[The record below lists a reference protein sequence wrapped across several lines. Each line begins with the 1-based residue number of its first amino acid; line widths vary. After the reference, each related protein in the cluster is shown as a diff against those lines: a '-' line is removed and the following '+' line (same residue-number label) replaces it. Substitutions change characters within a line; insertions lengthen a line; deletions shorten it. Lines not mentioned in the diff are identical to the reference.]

1 MIEKVTSLSDLGT
14 DYQLQLFNEIIT
26 DHKFGLSIIDIID
39 KQFFT
44 NESFSKIAHLVKAY
58 YEKHN
63 CLLNFP
69 ALKSAKFLS
78 RSASGILE

>member
-39 KQFFT
+39 NTGFEIELINNQ
-44 NESFSKIAHLVKAY
+44 
-58 YEKHN
+58 
-63 CLLNFP
+63 
-69 ALKSAKFLS
+69 
-78 RSASGILE
+78 